1 MARICFAYRLFFIV
15 ICAADGG
22 GMEFSMRIDIKA
34 ACGGL
39 LSHDNILILAHRKPD
54 GDTLGSSFALLYALQ
69 SLGKKAR
76 VLSGDGFPE
85 RYSFLYGKYAPDM
98 SFEPEYLVAVD
109 VAGLSLLGPD
119 AEDIYGGKI
128 DLCIDHH
135 KSNTLFAKHTL
146 LDPAAP
152 AAAQLMFEVVNG
164 IGANIDSRVASALF
178 TGITTDTG
186 CFRYANV
193 TAKAHRTA
201 AELIERGADH
211 AKINK
216 LMFDTKSMGMM
227 MLNGMMAESV
237 KLHFEGRCALVVLPA
252 DITDRFNVSEGEL
265 DGISA
270 FPVRIEGVLAGLTV
284 RAKENGVYRTSVRTV
299 PPVDA
304 SKICEKFGGG
314 GHTGA
319 AGCTLNG
326 DLDDAVNRLLAAVED
341 ELNRIE
347 KTP

>member
-1 MARICFAYRLFFIV
+1 MLT
-15 ICAADGG
+15 
-22 GMEFSMRIDIKA
+22 DIKT
-34 ACGGL
+34 ACEEL
-39 LSHDNILILAHRKPD
+39 LIHDNILILAHRKPD
-54 GDTLGSSFALLYALQ
+54 GDTLGSSFALLYVLQ

-76 VLSGDGFPE
+76 VLSGDGFPD
-85 RYSFLYGKYAPDM
+85 RYSFLYGKYVPDM

-119 AEDIYGGKI
+119 AEEIFGGKI

-135 KSNTLFAKHTL
+135 KSNALFAKHTL
-146 LDPAAP
+146 LDASAP
-152 AAAQLMFEVVNG
+152 AAAQLVFEVISGLGV
-164 IGANIDSRVASALF
+164 NIDSRVASALF
-178 TGITTDTG
+178 TGLTTDTG

-201 AELIERGADH
+201 AELIECGADH

-216 LMFDTKSMGMM
+216 LMFDTKTIGAMM
-227 MLNGMMAESV
+227 VNRMMIENV
-237 KLHFEGRCALVVLPA
+237 KLHFNGRCALVVLPA
-252 DITDRFNVSEGEL
+252 DVTERFNVSEDEL

-284 RAKENGVYRTSVRTV
+284 RVKEDGVYRTSVRTV
-299 PPVDA
+299 SPVDA

-314 GHTGA
+314 GHIGA

-326 DLDDAVNRLLAAVED
+326 SLDDAVSRLLAAVED
-341 ELNRIE
+341 EITAAE
-347 KTP
+347 KTL